1 MACEI
6 DFDWHEHLISEKHA
20 WVAICQFSVFKVV
33 ISTGRHMT
41 EKQMDYIVVSKRIK
55 CGISI
60 F

>member
-1 MACEI
+1 
-6 DFDWHEHLISEKHA
+6 
-20 WVAICQFSVFKVV
+20 
-33 ISTGRHMT
+33 MT